1 MYNYCLLFITFFIYS
16 VIGYITEVSCVSI
29 RSKKLVL
36 SRGFLI
42 GPYLPIFGIGGLFMS
57 LFLTKYDKSLI
68 ELFVMSMTSC
78 LTIEYIGSLLLEKI
92 FKLRWWDYS
101 NKKYN
106 INGRICLE
114 TGILFGL
121 GGIVVVKLI
130 NPLLNS
136 LLLSIPKPIII
147 LIGIIL
153 SLIFITDLIISINIT
168 YNFKIN
174 FEKYNNKDATEEIRR
189 LIRDELARKHSLTYR
204 LLNSF
209 PNAKDKQH
217 HKIIQLI
224 KRQKN

>member
-1 MYNYCLLFITFFIYS
+1 MYNYCLLFIIFFTYS
-16 VIGYITEVSCVSI
+16 VIGYIAEVTCVSMQ
-29 RSKKLVL
+29 SEKLVL

-57 LFLTKYDKSLI
+57 LYLTKYDNSLI
-68 ELFVMSMTSC
+68 ELFIMSMVSC

-114 TGILFGL
+114 TGVLFGL
-121 GGIVVVKLI
+121 GGIIVVKLV
-130 NPLLNS
+130 NPLLNR
-136 LLLSIPKPIII
+136 LLLSIPKLIII
-147 LIGIIL
+147 IIGIIL
-153 SLIFITDLIISINIT
+153 SLIFITDLIISIHIT
-168 YNFKIN
+168 YNLKIN

-189 LIRDELARKHSLTYR
+189 LIKNELAKKHLLTYR

-209 PNAKDKQH
+209 PNAKDKHH